1 MRYRSAVYPILL
13 RSEQARLRS
22 TRNIEGAGCCRV
34 RSVRCAAAISKKTPK
49 SQEAIA
55 TGTRREINQSI
66 DCNSL
71 PGLNLTALPGGI
83 ETSAPVRGLRP
94 MPVFRGRT
102 LNTPNPRSS
111 IRLPRARA
119 FFMLS
124 KTVSTAISA
133 LVLVIPV
140 FATTSLMISSLI
152 TSGSR
157 MRRQNGASSA

>member
-1 MRYRSAVYPILL
+1 MEGVGCFRVYI
-13 RSEQARLRS
+13 RLMQCEDLEE
-22 TRNIEGAGCCRV
+22 NL
-34 RSVRCAAAISKKTPK
+34 K
-49 SQEAIA
+49 SPEPHNRQKI
-55 TGTRREINQSI
+55 GDQSI
-66 DCNSL
+66 DCNSF

-133 LVLVIPV
+133 LVFVIPV

-152 TSGSR
+152 TSGPR